1 MIEDKN
7 NGLGDMIIP
16 DKFWTKKSTH
26 VVFRRP
32 LEVEGD
38 DTMNLKIGGKYRFY
52 LQWGLFD
59 NSTDEDPTKLKG
71 NIYMDDFEPLTI
83 VPISNVKRLG
93 ASIFVPA
100 CLSLILLQIVSL
112 YS

>member
-1 MIEDKN
+1 MEPAPGWQDPISGYFVVSQWLMIEDKN

-32 LEVEGD
+32 LEVQGD
-38 DTMNLKIGGKYRFY
+38 DSMNLEIGGNYQFY

-71 NIYMDDFEPLTI
+71 NIYMDDF
-83 VPISNVKRLG
+83 
-93 ASIFVPA
+93 
-100 CLSLILLQIVSL
+100 
-112 YS
+112 